1 MIQRG
6 AGTSTNMNTNEVI
19 ANRGLEILW
28 HAKGKYKFL
37 HPNDNVNTL
46 SQSTNDT
53 YPTADKLAIVMGPE
67 RGPEE
72 HGSTQERAR
81 SEGRRVQGLG
91 IVFYGGWHQRCRD
104 CQLFHCRL
112 CVNNLGHCRSCRFPT
127 LGGMGEPRPWR
138 LVIGVAVGP
147 GFQHRYCSHVEC
159 GAYRRTYRRECQLG
173 SGQRARW
180 KVIS

>member
-53 YPTADKLAIVMGPE
+53 YPTAAKLAIVMGPE

-127 LGGMGEPRPWR
+127 LEEWVNLVLGAWLLVSPWVLGFSTATALMWNAVLIGALIVVSASWALGKEQGG
-138 LVIGVAVGP
+138 
-147 GFQHRYCSHVEC
+147 
-159 GAYRRTYRRECQLG
+159 
-173 SGQRARW
+173 
-180 KVIS
+180 K